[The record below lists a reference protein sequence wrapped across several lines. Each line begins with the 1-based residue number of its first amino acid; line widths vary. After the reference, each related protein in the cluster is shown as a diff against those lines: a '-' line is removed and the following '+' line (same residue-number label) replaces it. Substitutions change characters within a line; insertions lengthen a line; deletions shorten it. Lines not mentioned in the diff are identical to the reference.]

1 MPGMRCITQK
11 VVSAIISLYLEI
23 AMFRRQPAIDYRP
36 DLYALPAEVKAAWG
50 LLGSI
55 AGYARISQVVI
66 ILCLNEVIT

>member
-1 MPGMRCITQK
+1 
-11 VVSAIISLYLEI
+11 
-23 AMFRRQPAIDYRP
+23 MFRRQPAIDYRP